1 MKRTSQPKIRVFSDL
16 CSMPDAALLASLTLL
31 AGLFLLSLEMFVP
44 SLGLLLVMSLISLAV
59 SFWSACKAWWGV
71 SPHFFWSYVLLL
83 LGGIPTTF
91 FGSIA
96 VLQRTSLG
104 KRLTLTPPPDAGK
117 PPANPLQELIG
128 RTGIAQ
134 TLMTPGGMV
143 VIDGQRLHAE
153 STGMPIEPGTAVLV
167 VAVRASRIV
176 VRKSGDV
183 PQAQDSP
190 ARRSTEPLSGRT
202 VLPAAL
208 DFDIPAEYTQ

>member
-1 MKRTSQPKIRVFSDL
+1 
-16 CSMPDAALLASLTLL
+16 MPDAALLASLTLL

-71 SPHFFWSYVLLL
+71 SPHFFWSYILLL
-83 LGGIPTTF
+83 LAGIPTTF

-96 VLQRTSLG
+96 LLQRTSLG

-128 RTGIAQ
+128 RTGTAQ

-143 VIDGQRLHAE
+143 LIDGQRLHAE
-153 STGMPIEPGTAVLV
+153 STGMSIEPGTSVQV
-167 VAVRASRIV
+167 VAVRASRVV
-176 VRKSGDV
+176 VRKSCDS
-183 PQAQDSP
+183 SP
-190 ARRSTEPLSGRT
+190 APNAPARHSTETRPDRT
-202 VLPAAL
+202 DFPPPL

>member
-1 MKRTSQPKIRVFSDL
+1 
-16 CSMPDAALLASLTLL
+16 MPDAALLASLTLL

-71 SPHFFWSYVLLL
+71 SPHFFWSYILLL
-83 LGGIPTTF
+83 LAGIPTTF

-96 VLQRTSLG
+96 LLQRTSLG

-128 RTGIAQ
+128 RTGTAQ

-143 VIDGQRLHAE
+143 LIDGQRLHAE
-153 STGMPIEPGTAVLV
+153 STGMSIEPGTSVQV
-167 VAVRASRIV
+167 VAVRASRVV
-176 VRKSGDV
+176 VRKSC
-183 PQAQDSP
+183 DSSPSPNAP
-190 ARRSTEPLSGRT
+190 ARQSTETRPDRT
-202 VLPAAL
+202 DFPPPL